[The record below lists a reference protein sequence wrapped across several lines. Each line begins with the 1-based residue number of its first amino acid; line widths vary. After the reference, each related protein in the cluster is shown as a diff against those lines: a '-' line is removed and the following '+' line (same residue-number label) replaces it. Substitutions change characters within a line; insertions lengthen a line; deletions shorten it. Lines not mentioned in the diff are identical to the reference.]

1 MKTPVP
7 VTAFNLDTLE
17 RLDFPSMARAADH
30 CLVDKS
36 MLQKYLRNDQMWRG
50 WYWCPTEVA
59 DLRMERVL
67 YLSRRWK
74 AEGKPIGRKP
84 GKPALVPLRLDSH
97 TVIMVPPYKATEEYA
112 QRYREKLNKRT
123 FKTNNYQS

>member
-1 MKTPVP
+1 MKPPIP

-17 RLDFPSMARAADH
+17 RIDFPSTARAADH
-30 CLVDKS
+30 CQVDKS

-97 TVIMVPPYKATEEYA
+97 TVILVKPEKATPEYA
-112 QRYREKLNKRT
+112 EQYRQKLLKNTPRH
-123 FKTNNYQS
+123 

>member
-1 MKTPVP
+1 MKTPIP

-17 RLDFPSMARAADH
+17 RIDFPSMARAADH

-50 WYWCPTEVA
+50 WYWCMTDQVEEKA
-59 DLRMERVL
+59 ERVQ

-74 AEGKPIGRKP
+74 AEGKPRSRKRTAQ
-84 GKPALVPLRLDSH
+84 KILVPLRLDSH
-97 TVIMVPPYKATEEYA
+97 TIILVKPEKATPEYA
-112 QRYREKLNKRT
+112 EQYRQKLL
-123 FKTNNYQS
+123 KTHGNTNF

>member
-1 MKTPVP
+1 MKPPIP

-67 YLSRRWK
+67 YLSRRWQS
-74 AEGKPIGRKP
+74 EDRPKPRKP
-84 GKPALVPLRLDSH
+84 TKRSQKTLVSLRIDSH
-97 TVIMVPPYKATEEYA
+97 TCILVPPDKATPEYA
-112 QRYREKLNKRT
+112 EQYRQKLLKNSRK
-123 FKTNNYQS
+123 Y

>member
-1 MKTPVP
+1 MKPPVP

-36 MLQKYLRNDQMWRG
+36 MLQKYMRNDQMWRR
-50 WYWCPTEVA
+50 WYWCPTA
-59 DLRMERVL
+59 DVEAKMDRVQ

-74 AEGKPIGRKP
+74 SEDRPKPRKP
-84 GKPALVPLRLDSH
+84 TKHSQKALVSLRIDRH
-97 TVIMVPPYKATEEYA
+97 TCILVPPDKATPEYA
-112 QRYREKLNKRT
+112 EHYREKLLKNSRK
-123 FKTNNYQS
+123 Y

>member
-1 MKTPVP
+1 MKPPVP

-30 CLVDKS
+30 CMVDKS

-67 YLSRRWK
+67 YLSRRWQS
-74 AEGKPIGRKP
+74 EDRPKPRKP
-84 GKPALVPLRLDSH
+84 TKRSQKTLVSLRIDSH
-97 TVIMVPPYKATEEYA
+97 TCILVPPDKATPEYA
-112 QRYREKLNKRT
+112 EQYRQKLLKNSRK
-123 FKTNNYQS
+123 Y

>member
-1 MKTPVP
+1 MKPPIP

-30 CLVDKS
+30 CMVDKS

-67 YLSRRWK
+67 YLSRRWQS
-74 AEGKPIGRKP
+74 EDRPKPRKP
-84 GKPALVPLRLDSH
+84 TKRSQKTLVSLRIDSH
-97 TVIMVPPYKATEEYA
+97 TCILVPPDKATPEYA
-112 QRYREKLNKRT
+112 EQYRQKLLKNSRK
-123 FKTNNYQS
+123 Y

>member
-7 VTAFNLDTLE
+7 VTTFNLDTLE
-17 RLDFPSMARAADH
+17 RIDFPSMAHAADH
-30 CLVDKS
+30 CLVDRS

-50 WYWCPTEVA
+50 WYWCPTDVA
-59 DLRMERVL
+59 DQRMERVL

-97 TVIMVPPYKATEEYA
+97 TVILVKPEKATPEYA
-112 QRYREKLNKRT
+112 EQYRQKLLKNTPRH
-123 FKTNNYQS
+123 

>member
-1 MKTPVP
+1 MNPPVP

-17 RLDFPSMARAADH
+17 RFDFPSMARAADH

-50 WYWCPTEVA
+50 WYWCPTDVA

-67 YLSRRWK
+67 YLSRRWQSEDRPK
-74 AEGKPIGRKP
+74 AYSRKEP
-84 GKPALVPLRLDSH
+84 PKLVPLRIDSH
-97 TVIMVPPYKATEEYA
+97 TVILVKPEKATPEYA
-112 QRYREKLNKRT
+112 EHYRQKLLKNSRK
-123 FKTNNYQS
+123 Y